1 MTEIR
6 RSALLPYSAELIYA
20 LINDVRAYPSFMDGC
35 TGAEVLHQDQDI
47 MEARLDLARAGI
59 RLSFTT
65 RNTLEPPR
73 RVGLQLVD
81 GPFESLEG
89 EWLLLPLNETA
100 CKVTLQLR
108 FSLAG
113 RLIGAATRQLF
124 NSVANNLVDAVVKR
138 AKELHGK

>member
-6 RSALLPYSAELIYA
+6 RSALLPYPADLIYN
-20 LINDVRAYPSFMDGC
+20 LINDVKAYPEFMDGC
-35 TGAEVLHQDQDI
+35 TGAEVLRQDEDM

-65 RNTLEPPR
+65 LNTLEPPR
-73 RVGLQLVD
+73 RVGLKLLD
-81 GPFESLEG
+81 GPFDSLEG
-89 EWLLLPLNETA
+89 EWLLLPLSEAA

-113 RLIGAATRQLF
+113 KLVGVATKQLF

-138 AKELHGK
+138 AKELHGQ